1 MLMESGGK
9 AGWSEVGPGARNALK
24 RARVTAAAVRATEVA
39 AAAAAAA
46 RAARAARAAAAA
58 GVLVRVRVRVRV
70 RVQFSGSARQW
81 SRELAARHRSFT
93 ATPSSHLTPSCTRP
107 SSRYRLGLGLGL
119 PHAVM
124 HTAFVALQVHT

>member
-46 RAARAARAAAAA
+46 RAARAAAA